1 LDEELAVAE
10 LGERANITA
19 ISDYA
24 SMSRGR
30 VAELLKVS
38 KIRPDKNRLYPV
50 ADAITALVAFSDA
63 GISIGKQIG
72 ADALSSD
79 VGDRNAHLAALASAR
94 AASEQARARKLLLE
108 CESKERRLVEREAVT
123 KAALEFATHVRN
135 SLLGLSAKAAHRF
148 VGVRTAE
155 DAERILEELIRE
167 ELTALSD
174 VDAYVLGEIAE

>member
-1 LDEELAVAE
+1 MDTELAVAE

-38 KIRPDKNRLYPV
+38 KIRADKNRLYPV
-50 ADAITALVAFSDA
+50 ADAITALAAFSDA

-72 ADALSSD
+72 ADAPPSE
-79 VGDRNAHLAALASAR
+79 VGERNMHLAALASAR
-94 AASEQARARKLLLE
+94 AASEQARARKLLIE
-108 CESKERRLVEREAVT
+108 VETKTGKLVSREAAQN
-123 KAALEFATHVRN
+123 AANEFATYTRN
-135 SLLGLSAKAAHRF
+135 SLLGLPAKIAHRF
-148 VGVRTAE
+148 VGVRSAE
-155 DAERILEELIRE
+155 DAERILDEAIRD

-174 VDAYVLGEIAE
+174 VDSYVLGEMIE